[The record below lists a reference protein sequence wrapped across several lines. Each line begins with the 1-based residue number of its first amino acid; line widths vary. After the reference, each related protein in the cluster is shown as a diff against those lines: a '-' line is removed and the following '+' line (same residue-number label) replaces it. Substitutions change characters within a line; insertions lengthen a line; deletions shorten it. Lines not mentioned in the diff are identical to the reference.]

1 MANQATFHGGGE
13 HGQKRQDR
21 MTFGEVYAQHFRF
34 VWRSLRRLGVP
45 ESDAADAVQD
55 VFLVVHRRLPEF
67 EGRSKITT
75 WLYSICF
82 HVARDRRKLAHMRR
96 RAHDDEPLLDCA
108 DDRADVGAQA
118 ERRQAIE
125 LLEIILDE
133 LPLEQRAVFT
143 LFELDGMGGEEVAEL
158 LDIPLGTVYSRLR
171 LARDAFRRAVARLN
185 ARDQFRVGGP
195 AVTKSQPVL
204 KAAAVDAGVSSAER
218 APAAR
223 GAASNVLSLPGVER
237 QPVWK
242 QAGGE
247 R

>member
-1 MANQATFHGGGE
+1 MANHGTHHGGDGHGE
-13 HGQKRQDR
+13 KRQDT

-45 ESDAADAVQD
+45 ESDVADAVQD
-55 VFLVVHRRLPEF
+55 VFLVVHRRLSEF

-82 HVARDRRKLAHMRR
+82 HAARDRRKLAHMRR

-108 DDRADVGAQA
+108 DDRADVGAEA
-118 ERRQAIE
+118 ERRQAIT
-125 LLEIILDE
+125 LLEAILDE

-158 LDIPLGTVYSRLR
+158 LDVPLGTVYSRLR
-171 LARDAFRRAVARLN
+171 LARDAFRRAVARLK
-185 ARDQFRVGGP
+185 ARDEFHVGG
-195 AVTKSQPVL
+195 ARVTTRSQPVL
-204 KAAAVDAGVSSAER
+204 KAAAAER
-218 APAAR
+218 APAPE
-223 GAASNVLSLPGVER
+223 GHPSVVLPLPEVER

-242 QAGGE
+242 RAGGE